1 MGLTVLDAG
10 VVIGVLDADGLHHD
24 KSVAELAKARDRG
37 DSVVLPASAYAE
49 VMVGPARRGSKAEGV
64 VRRLLDRFP
73 IRVEPLGPQIA
84 EAAAQLRAR
93 HGEDLLLPDALVVAT
108 AVALKADRLVTT
120 DRRWP
125 SPARLGLA
133 KRVVVL

>member
-10 VVIGVLDADGLHHD
+10 VVIGVLDADDLHHQT
-24 KSVAELAKARDRG
+24 SLAELAKSRQRA

-49 VMVGPARRGSKAEGV
+49 VMVGPARRGSKAEDV

-73 IRVEPLGPQIA
+73 IRVEPLGREIA
-84 EAAAQLRAR
+84 EAAAELRAR
-93 HGEDLLLPDALVVAT
+93 HGDDLLLPDALVVAT
-108 AVALKADRLVTT
+108 AVALRADRLVTT

-125 SPARLGLA
+125 SPAKLGLS
-133 KRVVVL
+133 KRLVVL